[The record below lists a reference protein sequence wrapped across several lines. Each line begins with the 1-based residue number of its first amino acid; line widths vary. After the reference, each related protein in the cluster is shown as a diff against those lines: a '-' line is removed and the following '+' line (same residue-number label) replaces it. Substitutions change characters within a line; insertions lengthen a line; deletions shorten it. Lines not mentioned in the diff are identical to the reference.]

1 MNYEEAIAYIEEI
14 PKFTKKNKLSHTREC
29 LNRLGN
35 PDRNFDVVHVAG
47 SNGKGSVCAM
57 TASVLQE
64 AGYKVGLFISP
75 HLVKINERFHINGE
89 DVTDE
94 AFLEA
99 FEEVYRL
106 SLSMVEEG
114 SYHPTYFE
122 FLFLMG
128 MVLFAR
134 AGVEIAVLETGLGG
148 RLDAT
153 NTVEDPLACV
163 ITSISLEHTEYLGDT
178 VEAIAGEKAGIIK
191 PGAAVI
197 YEGFQ
202 EGVSRVIEAKAA
214 WVNACEAKAAEVK
227 GSRTKASEVY
237 NRVYALKPDMYEIF
251 RNTDTTIDFSL
262 KNAYY
267 EGTVI
272 TIPFVAPYQVIN
284 ASLALLTLEAIS
296 EKYEI
301 SLETIRKGMCNT
313 KWQGRMET
321 VLPGVIVDGA
331 HNDDGI
337 RRFVETAKRFEDKD
351 ITLLFSAVVEKDY
364 PAMIR
369 RICQNLRFS
378 KVVTTQIDGA
388 RVVPAGELAQLFKE
402 NGCVNVTAK
411 DKIEEAFDEA
421 YEEKGD
427 GLLFC
432 VGSLY
437 LVGEIKDY
445 IRREIIPASLDSEK
459 PVCISSGN

>member
-1 MNYEEAIAYIEEI
+1 MKYEEAIAYIEEI

-35 PDRNFDVVHVAG
+35 PDRKFDVVHVAG

-57 TASVLQE
+57 TASVLLE

-75 HLVKINERFHINGE
+75 HLVKTNERFHINGE

-99 FEEVYRL
+99 FEEVYQL
-106 SLSMVEEG
+106 SLAMVEEG

-153 NTVEDPLACV
+153 NTVEHPLACV

-202 EGVSRVIEAKAA
+202 EGVSRVIEDAA
-214 WVNACEAKAAEVK
+214 SAA
-227 GSRTKASEVY
+227 GNRT
-237 NRVYALKPDMYEIF
+237 YALKPDMYVIF

-296 EKYEI
+296 EKYDI
-301 SLETIRKGMCNT
+301 SLETIQKGMCNT

-331 HNDDGI
+331 HNDDGV

-388 RVVPAGELAQLFKE
+388 RVVPAQELAELFKK
-402 NGCVNVTAK
+402 NGCANVTAK
-411 DKIEEAFDEA
+411 EKIWEAFDEA

-445 IRREIIPASLDSEK
+445 IRRFTND
-459 PVCISSGN
+459 

>member
-1 MNYEEAIAYIEEI
+1 MNYREAIAYIEEI

-75 HLVKINERFHINGE
+75 HLVKTNERFHINGE

-99 FEEVYRL
+99 FEEVYQL
-106 SLSMVEEG
+106 SLSMVKEG

-148 RLDAT
+148 KLDAT
-153 NTVEDPLACV
+153 NTVEHPLACV

-202 EGVSRVIEAKAA
+202 EGVSRVIEDA
-214 WVNACEAKAAEVK
+214 
-227 GSRTKASEVY
+227 ASEAG
-237 NRVYALKPDMYEIF
+237 NQTFALKPDMYEIF

-267 EGTVI
+267 EGTTI

-296 EKYEI
+296 EKYRI
-301 SLETIRKGMCNT
+301 SLETIQKGMCNT

-402 NGCVNVTAK
+402 NGCANVTAK
-411 DKIEEAFDEA
+411 EKIEEAFDEA

-445 IRREIIPASLDSEK
+445 IRRITND
-459 PVCISSGN
+459 

>member
-29 LNRLGN
+29 LERLGN
-35 PDRNFDVVHVAG
+35 PDRSFDVIHVAG

-57 TASVLQE
+57 TAAVLSE
-64 AGYKVGLFISP
+64 AGYRVGLFISP
-75 HLVKINERFHINGE
+75 HLVKTNERFQIGG
-89 DVTDE
+89 
-94 AFLEA
+94 
-99 FEEVYRL
+99 EEVSDKSFL
-106 SLSMVEEG
+106 SAFSQVYGLSQELVREG

-128 MVLFAR
+128 MVLFCQ

-153 NTVEDPLACV
+153 NTVEHPLACV

-178 VEAIAGEKAGIIK
+178 VEAIAAEKAGIIK
-191 PGAAVI
+191 PGATVI
-197 YEGFQ
+197 YEGLR
-202 EGVSRVIEAKAA
+202 ENVSRVIEEKAA
-214 WVNACEAKAAEVK
+214 GNS
-227 GSRTKASEVY
+227 SRIC
-237 NRVYALKPDMYEIF
+237 RLKPGMYEIL

-284 ASLALLTLEAIS
+284 ASLALLTLEAVS
-296 EKYEI
+296 EKFGLTPELI
-301 SLETIRKGMCNT
+301 QRGLIKTR
-313 KWQGRMET
+313 WPGRMET

-331 HNDDGI
+331 HNEDGI
-337 RRFVETAKRFEDKD
+337 RRFVETARRFEDRD

-364 PAMIR
+364 PAMIA
-369 RICQNLRFS
+369 RICRELRFS

-388 RVVPAGELAQLFKE
+388 RVVPAEELADLFRK
-402 NGCVNVTAK
+402 NGCLNVMAK
-411 DKIEEAFDEA
+411 DKVEEAFDEA

-437 LVGEIKDY
+437 LVGRIKDY
-445 IRREIIPASLDSEK
+445 IRRITND
-459 PVCISSGN
+459 

>member
-1 MNYEEAIAYIEEI
+1 M
-14 PKFTKKNKLSHTREC
+14 
-29 LNRLGN
+29 
-35 PDRNFDVVHVAG
+35 
-47 SNGKGSVCAM
+47 
-57 TASVLQE
+57 
-64 AGYKVGLFISP
+64 
-75 HLVKINERFHINGE
+75 
-89 DVTDE
+89 
-94 AFLEA
+94 
-99 FEEVYRL
+99 
-106 SLSMVEEG
+106 SLAMVEEG

-148 RLDAT
+148 KLDAT
-153 NTVEDPLACV
+153 NTVERPVACV

-202 EGVSRVIEAKAA
+202 DGVSRVIE
-214 WVNACEAKAAEVK
+214 EKAAES
-227 GSRTKASEVY
+227 GNRTIG
-237 NRVYALKPDMYEIF
+237 LKPDMYEII

-262 KNAYY
+262 KSSYY
-267 EGTVI
+267 GGAVI

-284 ASLALLTLEAIS
+284 ASLALLTLEVLA
-296 EKYEI
+296 EQYNLP
-301 SLETIRKGMCNT
+301 LETIRRGIRNT
-313 KWQGRMET
+313 RWEGRMET

-331 HNDDGI
+331 HNDDGV

-364 PAMIR
+364 PAMIH
-369 RICQNLRFS
+369 RICSELHFS

-388 RVVPAGELAQLFKE
+388 RVVPAEELADLFRG
-402 NGCVNVTAK
+402 NGCENVTAK
-411 DKIEEAFDEA
+411 EKIKEAFDEA

-445 IRREIIPASLDSEK
+445 IRRSYE
-459 PVCISSGN
+459 

>member
-1 MNYEEAIAYIEEI
+1 MNYKEAIAYIEEI

-29 LNRLGN
+29 LDRLGN

-75 HLVKINERFHINGE
+75 HLVKTNERFHINGE
-89 DVTDE
+89 DVSDE

-99 FEEVYRL
+99 FDEVYRL
-106 SLSMVEEG
+106 SLSMVQEG

-148 RLDAT
+148 KLDAT
-153 NTVEDPLACV
+153 NTVERPVACV

-202 EGVSRVIEAKAA
+202 DGVSRVIE
-214 WVNACEAKAAEVK
+214 EKAAEF
-227 GSRTKASEVY
+227 GNHTF
-237 NRVYALKPDMYEIF
+237 ALKPDMYEII

-262 KNAYY
+262 KDAFY
-267 EGTVI
+267 GDAVI

-284 ASLALLTLEAIS
+284 GSLALLTLEVLA
-296 EKYEI
+296 EKYDLP
-301 SLETIRKGMCNT
+301 LETIQMGIRHT
-313 KWQGRMET
+313 RWEGRMET

-331 HNDDGI
+331 HNDDGV

-364 PAMIR
+364 PAMIH
-369 RICQNLRFS
+369 RICSELHFS
-378 KVVTTQIDGA
+378 KVVTTQIGGA
-388 RVVPAGELAQLFKE
+388 RVVPAEELADLFCE
-402 NGCVNVTAK
+402 NGCQNVTAK
-411 DKIEEAFDEA
+411 EKIEEAFDEA
-421 YEEKGD
+421 YEERGD

-445 IRREIIPASLDSEK
+445 IRRGYE
-459 PVCISSGN
+459 

>member
-29 LNRLGN
+29 LERLGN
-35 PDRNFDVVHVAG
+35 PDRSFDVIHVAG

-57 TASVLQE
+57 TASVLKE
-64 AGYKVGLFISP
+64 AGYRVGLFISP
-75 HLVKINERFHINGE
+75 HLVKTNERFHINGE
-89 DVTDE
+89 DVSDE

-99 FEEVYRL
+99 FLEVHRL
-106 SLSMVEEG
+106 SLALVQEG

-128 MVLFAR
+128 MVLFKQ

-153 NTVEDPLACV
+153 NTVEHPLACV

-178 VEAIAGEKAGIIK
+178 IEAIAGEKAGIIK

-202 EGVSRVIEAKAA
+202 ENVSRVIE
-214 WVNACEAKAAEVK
+214 NKAAEY
-227 GSRTKASEVY
+227 GNRT
-237 NRVYALKPDMYEIF
+237 YALKPEMYEIL

-267 EGTVI
+267 DGTVI

-284 ASLALLTLEAIS
+284 TSLALLTLEVLS
-296 EKYEI
+296 EKYELSPEI
-301 SLETIRKGMCNT
+301 IKRGIRNT
-313 KWQGRMET
+313 RWPGRMET

-337 RRFVETAKRFEDKD
+337 RRFVETAKRFEDKE

-364 PAMIR
+364 PAMIH
-369 RICQNLRFS
+369 RICSELHFS

-388 RVVPAGELAQLFKE
+388 RVVPAEKLADLFRK
-402 NGCVNVTAK
+402 NGCRNVTAK
-411 DKIEEAFDEA
+411 DKIGEAFDEA
-421 YEEKGD
+421 YEEKGS

-437 LVGEIKDY
+437 LVGAIKDY
-445 IRREIIPASLDSEK
+445 IRRVTND
-459 PVCISSGN
+459 

>member
-1 MNYEEAIAYIEEI
+1 MNYKEAIAYIEEI
-14 PKFTKKNKLSHTREC
+14 PKFTKKNKLSHTRAC

-75 HLVKINERFHINGE
+75 HLVKTNERFHIDGE
-89 DVTDE
+89 DVSDE

-99 FEEVYRL
+99 FEEVYQL
-106 SLSMVEEG
+106 SLAMVEEG

-148 RLDAT
+148 KLDAT
-153 NTVEDPLACV
+153 NTVERPVACV

-202 EGVSRVIEAKAA
+202 DGVSRVIE
-214 WVNACEAKAAEVK
+214 EKAAES
-227 GSRTKASEVY
+227 GNRTIG
-237 NRVYALKPDMYEIF
+237 LKPDMYEII

-262 KNAYY
+262 KSSYY
-267 EGTVI
+267 GGAVI

-284 ASLALLTLEAIS
+284 ASLALLTLEVLA
-296 EKYEI
+296 KQYNLP
-301 SLETIRKGMCNT
+301 LETIRRGIRNT
-313 KWQGRMET
+313 RWEGRMET

-331 HNDDGI
+331 HNDDGV

-364 PAMIR
+364 PAMIH
-369 RICQNLRFS
+369 RICSELHFS

-388 RVVPAGELAQLFKE
+388 RVVPAEELADLFRG
-402 NGCVNVTAK
+402 NGCENVTAK
-411 DKIEEAFDEA
+411 EKIKEAFDEA

-445 IRREIIPASLDSEK
+445 IRRSYE
-459 PVCISSGN
+459 